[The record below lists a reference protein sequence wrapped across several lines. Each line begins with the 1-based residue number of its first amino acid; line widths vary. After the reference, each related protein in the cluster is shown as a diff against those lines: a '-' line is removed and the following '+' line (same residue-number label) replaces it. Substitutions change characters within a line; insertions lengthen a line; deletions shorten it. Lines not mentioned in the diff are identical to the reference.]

1 MILAVV
7 TSRYLWPLKVKI
19 WNQVNKSCEVSN
31 HRFLGVTISFWDAF
45 LTSDDHRGRD
55 LQISMTSGGKNMKS
69 MKISHARS
77 QIIGFLVFRFNSET
91 LFRSHGHRGLD
102 QILMTFRGPTMK
114 KNVNSAFYY
123 HCFCESNSKHIF
135 ESEGAK
141 CLSSPEVEI
150 QNHWTWIML
159 RIKCLVFYCSSL
171 SLIWGDFKWILN
183 SLTSRWIWPQALKT

>member
-1 MILAVV
+1 MCWYWHLYPTSSDQMILAVV

-31 HRFLGVTISFWDAF
+31 HRFLSVPISFWDAF
-45 LTSDDHRGRD
+45 LTSDDHRGCD
-55 LQISMTSGGKNMKS
+55 LQISMTSGGKNMKW

-123 HCFCESNSKHIF
+123 HCFSESNPKHM
-135 ESEGAK
+135 
-141 CLSSPEVEI
+141 
-150 QNHWTWIML
+150 NL
-159 RIKCLVFYCSSL
+159 RVLNVFHL
-171 SLIWGDFKWILN
+171 R
-183 SLTSRWIWPQALKT
+183 RWKFRITEHGSC